1 MKKFVILFIFFV
13 FLFSNNVNREVLF
26 IESKL
31 FPKMMMLIKNLEN
44 KNQIKVAI
52 ISNNN
57 TLQTAKI
64 LKKFMENSKI
74 KINIIKKINL
84 DYDVYILTYSLKQV
98 EFNKLISN
106 KKIIFS
112 ILPDEINQSMFSIYI
127 GAKLHPYINPY
138 LIKKADIQIEPIIF
152 KVGKIY
158 E

>member
-1 MKKFVILFIFFV
+1 MKKIVILFMFFI
-13 FLFSNNVNREVLF
+13 FLFANVNREVLF

-44 KNQIKVAI
+44 KNEIKVAV

-64 LKKFMENSKI
+64 LKKFMENDKI
-74 KINIIKKINL
+74 KISIIKKINL
-84 DYDVYILTYSLKQV
+84 NYDVYVLTYPLKQT
-98 EFNKLISN
+98 ELNELITN

-112 ILPDEINQSMFSIYI
+112 VSADEIDQSMFSIYI
-127 GAKLHPYINPY
+127 GAKLYPYINPY
-138 LIKKADIQIEPIIF
+138 LIKKAHIEIEPIIF

>member
-1 MKKFVILFIFFV
+1 MRKIIILLMIFIFSFAD
-13 FLFSNNVNREVLF
+13 VNREVLF

-44 KNQIKVAI
+44 KNEIKVAI

-64 LKKFMENSKI
+64 LKKFMENDKI
-74 KINIIKKINL
+74 KISIIKKLNL
-84 DYDVYILTYSLKQV
+84 NYDVYILTYPLKQT
-98 EFNKLISN
+98 ELNKLILN

-112 ILPDEINQSMFSIYI
+112 VSSDEITQSMFSIYI
-127 GAKLHPYINPY
+127 GAKLYPYINPY
-138 LIKKADIQIEPIIF
+138 LIKKANIQIEPIIF

>member
-1 MKKFVILFIFFV
+1 MKKLVILFMFFI
-13 FLFSNNVNREVLF
+13 FLFANVNREVLF

-31 FPKMMMLIKNLEN
+31 FPKVMMLVKNLEN
-44 KNQIKVAI
+44 KNEIKVAV

-64 LKKFMENSKI
+64 LKKFMENDKI
-74 KINIIKKINL
+74 KISIIKKINL
-84 DYDVYILTYSLKQV
+84 NYDVYVLTYPLKQT
-98 EFNKLISN
+98 ELNELITN

-112 ILPDEINQSMFSIYI
+112 VSADEIDQSMFSIYI
-127 GAKLHPYINPY
+127 GAKLYPYINPY
-138 LIKKADIQIEPIIF
+138 LIKKAHIEIEPIIF